1 MGMVVFFLNAFLS
14 TFGGLKL
21 TFCTRLDHFD
31 SYFSGGNHL
40 VFPPQDAG
48 PLRKQ
53 VVDAAK
59 LLRCFGVKKNERLEK
74 GKSSAEILDSVLG
87 TFDENPILVV
97 FWVLLES
104 CDSST
109 VFIGILEVFSCSV
122 QWCDLAWNGATLCQ
136 KVVSRVW
143 VQMDLQEMD
152 GSSHLHAVWNWHIDV

>member
-1 MGMVVFFLNAFLS
+1 MGMVVFFQNAFLS

-59 LLRCFGVKKNERLEK
+59 LLRCFGDKKHERLEK
-74 GKSSAEILDSVLG
+74 SKIISRVIFHSVLG

-97 FWVLLES
+97 FLGV
-104 CDSST
+104 
-109 VFIGILEVFSCSV
+109 VGIL
-122 QWCDLAWNGATLCQ
+122 
-136 KVVSRVW
+136 
-143 VQMDLQEMD
+143 
-152 GSSHLHAVWNWHIDV
+152 